1 MKDGTKLKKHDLNTI
16 QINTNRT
23 TILNLKDGD
32 IISYDTHDKTMNK
45 LQRKKR
51 IAEMKYEE
59 RKLKYEILKLYI
71 PLLRIRLKFNKLI
84 VLLCIVAIISY
95 TIAAIL
101 LQKCTSMELSPTLT
115 TCVYGFFGT
124 ELLGMAGIR
133 IFDKKYET
141 AEPSAINNIANS
153 GDIINDDDNAVG

>member
-1 MKDGTKLKKHDLNTI
+1 MNYWKYHNQQSNL
-16 QINTNRT
+16 QIEQQ
-23 TILNLKDGD
+23 IYLIKGGD

-71 PLLRIRLKFNKLI
+71 PLLRIHLKFNKLI

-101 LQKCTSMELSPTLT
+101 LQKYTTTELSPTLT
-115 TCVYGFFGT
+115 SCVYAFFGT

-133 IFDKKYET
+133 IFDKKYENR
-141 AEPSAINNIANS
+141 ESS
-153 GDIINDDDNAVG
+153 DISNTDMNDI

>member
-1 MKDGTKLKKHDLNTI
+1 
-16 QINTNRT
+16 
-23 TILNLKDGD
+23 
-32 IISYDTHDKTMNK
+32 MNK

-101 LQKCTSMELSPTLT
+101 LQMYTSMEISSTLT

-133 IFDKKYET
+133 IFDKKFENR
-141 AEPSAINNIANS
+141 ESS
-153 GDIINDDDNAVG
+153 DISNTDMNDI

>member
-1 MKDGTKLKKHDLNTI
+1 
-16 QINTNRT
+16 
-23 TILNLKDGD
+23 
-32 IISYDTHDKTMNK
+32 MNK

-51 IAEMKYEE
+51 IAEMKYDE

-71 PLLRIRLKFNKLI
+71 PLLRIHIKFNKLI

-115 TCVYGFFGT
+115 TCVYAFFGT
-124 ELLGMAGIR
+124 ELLGMAVIR
-133 IFDKKYET
+133 IFDKKFENR
-141 AEPSAINNIANS
+141 ESS
-153 GDIINDDDNAVG
+153 DISNTDMNDI